1 MHCVQGHWSHLGVYW
16 LCMFKIVGIK
26 IIIKKSQSHNKY
38 EYTVLKKDYIEKIK
52 QTFQHT
58 SISAAKIS
66 TLDA

>member
-1 MHCVQGHWSHLGVYW
+1 
-16 LCMFKIVGIK
+16 MFKIVGIK